1 MNFIGQGEKVK
12 EKKILIVYHYIALY
26 RKPIFQKLL
35 EEKIFYIAADLQSN
49 NDIELMEFNSTL
61 FENKFHL
68 LKNRWLPIGLLW
80 QANLLSLILSKKYDK
95 VIFLG
100 DPHFVTTWLSIFI
113 NKLTGKESYIWTH
126 GFLNRSGKLMDSIK
140 MFMYKLADGILL
152 YGNEA
157 KKDLINAG
165 LKPKKIHVIYNS
177 LDYENQKK
185 LRKLII
191 VADIDKIK
199 SKLFKKPNLL
209 QLMFVGRLT
218 KQKKLNMLI
227 NAMGILKKRGYEIN
241 LLLIGD
247 GEQKSN
253 LMQLVSQLG
262 LDDYVNFYGK
272 SYDEDELA
280 PLICS
285 SAICVAPGEIGLTAM
300 HSLGYGT
307 PVITHNNRDKQ
318 MPEFE
323 AIIQNKTG
331 MLFEEDS
338 IESLMDTIVT
348 FQSLDLTEIRENC
361 IAIIEKNYTP
371 QVQVEN
377 IKIAVGI

>member
-1 MNFIGQGEKVK
+1 
-12 EKKILIVYHYIALY
+12 
-26 RKPIFQKLL
+26 
-35 EEKIFYIAADLQSN
+35 
-49 NDIELMEFNSTL
+49 
-61 FENKFHL
+61 
-68 LKNRWLPIGLLW
+68 
-80 QANLLSLILSKKYDK
+80 
-95 VIFLG
+95 
-100 DPHFVTTWLSIFI
+100 
-113 NKLTGKESYIWTH
+113 
-126 GFLNRSGKLMDSIK
+126 
-140 MFMYKLADGILL
+140 
-152 YGNEA
+152 
-157 KKDLINAG
+157 
-165 LKPKKIHVIYNS
+165 
-177 LDYENQKK
+177 